1 MVYGIVVTLL
11 INMLL
16 IDILS
21 NEYNANVNVMAYAVQ
36 FAAAEILQDLRRW
49 WIVLIEIGSKF
60 DYYPE
65 PTEIWLV
72 VK

>member
-1 MVYGIVVTLL
+1 MVVYGIGVTLL
-11 INMLL
+11 INV
-16 IDILS
+16 S
-21 NEYNANVNVMAYAVQ
+21 NEYSANVNVMADAVQ
-36 FAAAEILQDLRRW
+36 FAAAGILQDLRRW

-60 DYYPE
+60 DYYRE